1 MWNCMRLNK
10 NALLDARKALF
21 VIQLGFEPRTP
32 TLKVLCSTSW
42 ATESLRQLSCQLL
55 RFRTYLFYRS
65 ANIEILLVWSNSIF
79 GMLKSYWLSGQKFLY
94 SDFKDIGLEKT
105 DFGRNN
111 FINLKI
117 SSFWIKASSAS
128 FLRV

>member
-1 MWNCMRLNK
+1 
-10 NALLDARKALF
+10 
-21 VIQLGFEPRTP
+21 
-32 TLKVLCSTSW
+32 
-42 ATESLRQLSCQLL
+42 
-55 RFRTYLFYRS
+55 
-65 ANIEILLVWSNSIF
+65 
-79 GMLKSYWLSGQKFLY
+79 MLKSYWLSGQKFLY

>member
-1 MWNCMRLNK
+1 
-10 NALLDARKALF
+10 
-21 VIQLGFEPRTP
+21 
-32 TLKVLCSTSW
+32 
-42 ATESLRQLSCQLL
+42 LRQLSCQLL

-128 FLRV
+128 FLGVNPIKVELQLFISNCRFISKYSLKRLRGWFIDNNLFKADTDTV